1 MEVPTRNLC
10 AQIPIPLH
18 EKVRE
23 NQQKSGKTLS
33 EYVTWLITTFY
44 EGGQSKMDNN
54 IRTLAIQLDAE
65 LFGRLDDYL
74 RKNGLK
80 KKAFITGLIRR
91 TLDDAENRAI
101 QSNEVDN
108 RSEDQTD
115 ESNSNIEENA

>member
-1 MEVPTRNLC
+1 
-10 AQIPIPLH
+10 
-18 EKVRE
+18 
-23 NQQKSGKTLS
+23 
-33 EYVTWLITTFY
+33 
-44 EGGQSKMDNN
+44 MDNN